1 MSRKN
6 IAILYILSVVVGF
19 VFLFI
24 FTNRAF
30 VADEE
35 LQIIELPAYALV
47 EAEPTT
53 KLLERLVEPLV
64 VAVPPEP
71 PARPLIVESGPV
83 AIPEHM
89 KRLAIA
95 QPMTDISIVG
105 AGFNIFGTSSPEKG
119 LYVNGRAVTNRVD
132 EGFFNVFVSLTPGEN
147 IFVFSQDG
155 QNDVT
160 RVIYREAE
168 VLEPDYI
175 VLSRVEF
182 LYAFP
187 AQTEYVSAGEEVF
200 FSVIAPIGAN
210 VKVSFNGEEL
220 TLLPEGRAVR
230 GNTERIYATTFSA
243 AYIMPERENLDA
255 ITDIGRALYSME
267 FEGQS
272 MSTYGA
278 MIRLIGEQAAFFA
291 TVTADAAWTF
301 PNPHLAGGPSW
312 SLTRGQQALVRRT
325 TEGGNW
331 VELDT
336 GMWIQRENV
345 TLGFGAE
352 HVTNAFLSVGRYEVR
367 GFTHSI
373 IWEAAHNPAARVDF
387 DGRVLRVYFAMQD
400 QVPEMDLSD
409 ISEQDLF
416 FSSKTSGMRGGV
428 PYYAFTISSE
438 VNIEGFYT
446 SFVNGEFAL
455 NIRLRR
461 TLAEGDYPL
470 GGFTFVIDA
479 GHGGHD
485 SGARGAMGIYM
496 SEKDINLI
504 NAKNLADRLEELGA
518 VVVLT
523 RSTDV
528 FLTLQERTQISRMIK
543 PDMFISI
550 HADSTVET
558 TDATNIHGASFWY
571 RNPNS
576 RALAEHLTYELHYIN
591 PRTTRTKSANH
602 ANFFVCRPTWTPS
615 VIIEASFMNNI
626 HDFAWM
632 LSLENQRVLADG
644 LRDAVLSYYIVKSY

>member
-1 MSRKN
+1 MNRKR
-6 IAILYILSVVVGF
+6 IAILYILPVVVGF

-30 VADEE
+30 VVDEE
-35 LQIIELPAYALV
+35 PQIIEPPAYASS
-47 EAEPTT
+47 ESEPTT
-53 KLLERLVEPLV
+53 KLFERLVEPLV
-64 VAVPPEP
+64 VAVAPEP
-71 PARPLIVESGPV
+71 AARPLIVESGPV

-95 QPMTDISIVG
+95 QPMTDTSIVG
-105 AGFNIFGTSSPEKG
+105 EGFNIFGTSNPAEG
-119 LYVNGRAVTNRVD
+119 LYVNGRTVTNRVE
-132 EGFFNVFVSLTPGEN
+132 EGFFNVFVSLSPGEN

-175 VLSRVEF
+175 VLSRAEF

-187 AQTEYVSAGEEVF
+187 TQMEYISVGETLF
-200 FSVIAPIGAN
+200 FSVIAPIGAQ

-220 TLLPEGRAVR
+220 LLLPERRAASV
-230 GNTERIYATTFSA
+230 NAERIYATTFSV
-243 AYIMPERENLDA
+243 AYIMPAREGLDA
-255 ITDIGRALYSME
+255 IIDIGRPLYSME

-272 MSTYGA
+272 ISTYGA
-278 MIRLIGEQAAFFA
+278 MIRLIGEQAAFHA

-301 PNPHLAGGPSW
+301 PNPRLAGGPSW

-325 TEGGNW
+325 TEGGDW

-352 HVTNAFLSVGRYEVR
+352 RVTNAFLSVGRYEISD
-367 GFTHSI
+367 FTHSI
-373 IWEAAHNPAARVDF
+373 IWEAAYNPAARVDF
-387 DGRVLRVYFAMQD
+387 DGHVLRMYFAMQED
-400 QVPEMDLSD
+400 VPEIDLTD
-409 ISEQDLF
+409 VSEQDLF

-428 PYYAFTISSE
+428 PYYAFTIRTGIN
-438 VNIEGFYT
+438 VEGFYT
-446 SFVNGEFAL
+446 RFANGEFVL
-455 NIRLRR
+455 NIKQRR
-461 TLAEGDYPL
+461 ALAEGDYPL
-470 GGFTFVIDA
+470 SGFTFVIDA

-504 NAKNLADRLEELGA
+504 NARNLAGKLEELGA

-558 TDATNIHGASFWY
+558 TDATNIHGVSFWY

-576 RALAEHLTYELHYIN
+576 RALAEHFTNELHYIN
-591 PRTTRTKSANH
+591 PRTTRIKSANH

-615 VIIEASFMNNI
+615 VIVEASFMNNI
-626 HDFAWM
+626 NDFAWM
-632 LSLENQRVLADG
+632 LNPENQQALADG
-644 LRDAVLSYYIVKSY
+644 LASAILSYYYITK